1 MRSSTK
7 SGQWTEPGKSQ
18 APWRFSEL
26 RRLVS
31 DPKTLKF
38 DDQRLALLGHVSD
51 LYELLRV
58 IDETM
63 PADATL
69 YLEGTSIAADIKVF
83 LSHRSATV
91 QQEVE
96 AGTRWPKPR
105 VFHLPLSGTD
115 LAELRALA
123 EHHAEPEICDHLVVY
138 REGDVLLWAH
148 DAGSGLALVSQD
160 LPAEMVSRLKATLGG

>member
-38 DDQRLALLGHVSD
+38 DAQRLALLGHVSD

-63 PADATL
+63 PTDATL
-69 YLEGTSIAADIKVF
+69 YVEGTNIAADIKVF

-96 AGTRWPKPR
+96 AGTAGRSRGCFTFLSREPISRSGEPLQNTMPSPR
-105 VFHLPLSGTD
+105 
-115 LAELRALA
+115 
-123 EHHAEPEICDHLVVY
+123 
-138 REGDVLLWAH
+138 
-148 DAGSGLALVSQD
+148 
-160 LPAEMVSRLKATLGG
+160 